1 LSDYYKILGIQKN
14 SNQIQIRKAFREL
27 ALKYHPD
34 KNKNSKESNQKFM
47 EIVQAYEVLSDE
59 RARKRYDDNIFTN
72 EKIFQ
77 QQQGQGFH
85 WTPSAD
91 FANFYSYENLKQ
103 YDEKNFREGRE
114 GGGMWDISEKA
125 NAGLWKVT
133 LILLAS
139 LGLVSFF
146 IILKIY

>member
-1 LSDYYKILGIQKN
+1 MDYYKILGIPKD

-34 KNKNSKESNQKFM
+34 KNKNSEESNLKFM
-47 EIVQAYEVLSDE
+47 QIVQAYEVLSDVK
-59 RARKRYDDNIFTN
+59 ARKRYDDNNLAN
-72 EKIFQ
+72 EIFQ
-77 QQQGQGFH
+77 QKREQGFH

-103 YDEKNFREGRE
+103 YDEKNFRARSE

-125 NAGLWKVT
+125 NTGLWKAT

-146 IILKIY
+146 IMLKIY

>member
-1 LSDYYKILGIQKN
+1 MDYYKILGIPKD

-34 KNKNSKESNQKFM
+34 KNKNSEESNQKFM
-47 EIVQAYEVLSDE
+47 QIVQAYEVLSDVK
-59 RARKRYDDNIFTN
+59 ARKRYDDNNLAN
-72 EKIFQ
+72 EIFQ
-77 QQQGQGFH
+77 QKREQGFH

-103 YDEKNFREGRE
+103 YDEKYFRARNE

-125 NAGLWKVT
+125 NTGLWKAT

-146 IILKIY
+146 IMLKIY

>member
-1 LSDYYKILGIQKN
+1 MLDYYKILGIPKD

-34 KNKNSKESNQKFM
+34 KNKNSEESNQKFM
-47 EIVQAYEVLSDE
+47 QIVQAYEVLSDVK
-59 RARKRYDDNIFTN
+59 ARKRYDDNNLAN
-72 EKIFQ
+72 EIFQ
-77 QQQGQGFH
+77 QKREQGFH

-103 YDEKNFREGRE
+103 YDEKYFRARNE

-125 NAGLWKVT
+125 NTGLWKAT

-146 IILKIY
+146 IMLKIY